1 MTKSHAVLG
10 IGLGAYASAQA
21 APTQRIDVTVSPY
34 LASCSGTADDT
45 TKLQNALTVAIA
57 NKATIYIPA
66 GSVCRYTQTLVLPP
80 STNLVGEGHATSVL
94 PYCGTAEAV
103 RVDTPS
109 SDNEGHVIRDLAIR
123 PCTEGTGTYGL
134 HLRITNGSYAYFYI
148 DGVRVNVFGARALWM
163 NNSVN
168 RQDGFFLGRISR
180 SIFKNG
186 ILGQKIGDSITFA
199 DVKVWGKNNVDLSG
213 MPSSVSALGV
223 TFQRGQ
229 ITTENGF
236 LILRD
241 MDSVRTKNVWIEGN
255 PTQPG
260 YTVASAIQI
269 NNSHDVQI
277 DGLMIAVPQNGNS
290 AAPYQVIGLDQSK
303 ETKIR
308 NSTFLN

>member
-1 MTKSHAVLG
+1 M
-10 IGLGAYASAQA
+10 
-21 APTQRIDVTVSPY
+21 D
-34 LASCSGTADDT
+34 
-45 TKLQNALTVAIA
+45 
-57 NKATIYIPA
+57 
-66 GSVCRYTQTLVLPP
+66 
-80 STNLVGEGHATSVL
+80 
-94 PYCGTAEAV
+94 
-103 RVDTPS
+103 
-109 SDNEGHVIRDLAIR
+109 
-123 PCTEGTGTYGL
+123 
-134 HLRITNGSYAYFYI
+134 
-148 DGVRVNVFGARALWM
+148 
-163 NNSVN
+163 NSVN

-213 MPSSVSALGV
+213 MPSNVSALGV

-241 MDSVRTKNVWIEGN
+241 MDSVRIKDMWMEGN

-277 DGLMIAVPQNGNS
+277 DGLMIAVPQNGSS
-290 AAPYQVIGLDQSK
+290 AAPYQVIGMDQSK

-308 NSTFLN
+308 NSTFLNKAASAHIYGNASTVRTKLDSNTCNNRNTPEVPPPPSCVVVLQGS